1 MTNHYPSKI
10 TSVRLSE
17 AAIQR
22 AYDLSPALSKAVVRG
37 LCVLQRRYPESIAPN
52 EHERL
57 HRYGNTYDRYTLGS
71 RTYTKIR
78 IPVSLL
84 DFLRLNSI
92 NVSAACEWAVLDA
105 PRYIRQEIEASL
117 NQ

>member
-1 MTNHYPSKI
+1 MIHYPSKI

-22 AYDLSPALSKAVVRG
+22 AFELSPHLSKAVVRG
-37 LCVLQRRYPESIAPN
+37 LAVLQTRYPDRIAPN
-52 EHERL
+52 EHLRL
-57 HRYGNTYDRYTLGS
+57 HRHGNTYDRYTLGS

-84 DFLRLNSI
+84 DFCKLNSI
-92 NVSAACEWAVLDA
+92 NVSAACDWAVLDA